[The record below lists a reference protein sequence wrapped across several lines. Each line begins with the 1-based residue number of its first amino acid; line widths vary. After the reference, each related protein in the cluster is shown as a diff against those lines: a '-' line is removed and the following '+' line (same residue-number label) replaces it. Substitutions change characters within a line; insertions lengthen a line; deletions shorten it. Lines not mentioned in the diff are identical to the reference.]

1 MELILT
7 EIKKSGL
14 NMEKITIDE
23 VEYDISNPSEDV
35 KHQLLNIKFVDEQI
49 LQKNNEL
56 QVADTARMAYLS
68 AFKVELEKLT
78 K

>member
-1 MELILT
+1 
-7 EIKKSGL
+7 
-14 NMEKITIDE
+14 MEKITIDE

>member
-7 EIKKSGL
+7 EIKQSGL

-56 QVADTARMAYLS
+56 QVADTARMAYLN

>member
-1 MELILT
+1 
-7 EIKKSGL
+7 
-14 NMEKITIDE
+14 MEKITIDE
-23 VEYDISNPSEDV
+23 VEYDVSDPSEDV
-35 KHQLLNIKFVDEQI
+35 KNQLLNIKFVDEQI

-56 QVADTARMAYLS
+56 QVADTARMAYLK

>member
-56 QVADTARMAYLS
+56 QVADTARMAYLN

>member
-1 MELILT
+1 
-7 EIKKSGL
+7 
-14 NMEKITIDE
+14 MEKITIDE

-35 KHQLLNIKFVDEQI
+35 KHHLLNIKFVDEQI

-56 QVADTARMAYLS
+56 QVADTARMAYLN

-78 K
+78 KWQTKLF

>member
-1 MELILT
+1 
-7 EIKKSGL
+7 
-14 NMEKITIDE
+14 MEKITIDE

-78 K
+78 KWRTKLF

>member
-1 MELILT
+1 
-7 EIKKSGL
+7 
-14 NMEKITIDE
+14 MEKITIDE
-23 VEYDISNPSEDV
+23 VEYDVSDPSEDV
-35 KHQLLNIKFVDEQI
+35 KNQLLNIKFVDEQI

-56 QVADTARMAYLS
+56 QVADTARMAYLN

>member
-1 MELILT
+1 M
-7 EIKKSGL
+7 G
-14 NMEKITIDE
+14 KITIDE
-23 VEYDISNPSEDV
+23 VEYDVSDPSEDV
-35 KHQLLNIKFVDEQI
+35 KIQLSNIKFVDEQI

-56 QVADTARMAYLS
+56 QVADTARMAYLN